1 MAGGESSMS
10 PDAMVSIVIVN
21 YNAGELL
28 HRCLESIAWQTYPSW
43 EVIIVDNAS
52 QDQSLRSVGQFDQVT
67 VIRNSDNMG
76 FAAAQNQGLGL
87 AQGCY
92 LMPLNFDIE
101 MTPRFLDEM
110 VAAMELS
117 PTIGIVT
124 GKLMAMSTDGR
135 HLNTFYSAGHVMP
148 ANGHALHRGEG
159 ESDHGQYDEMCE
171 VFGAPG
177 AAPLYRREMLEDIAF
192 RGQYFDESLFTWYED
207 VDLDWRAQRL
217 GWRCV
222 YTPKAVAYHLGHPEG
237 HGGNLWQLAIGIR
250 NRWLVV
256 LANSDFRA
264 GTVHALLRYEFS
276 LLRYVV
282 RNGYLSAYVN
292 AWKQFLGL
300 MQTALEKRRW
310 TMQRARSRRSGGKT
324 MLSFEHFTSQ
334 SCTADTKTHM
344 RAT

>member
-1 MAGGESSMS
+1 MS

-28 HRCLESIAWQTYPSW
+28 HRCLASIARQTCPNW

-52 QDQSLRSVGQFDQVT
+52 QDESLQCVEQFGRVR
-67 VIRNSDNMG
+67 VIRNSKNVG
-76 FAAAQNQGLGL
+76 FATAQNQGLGL

-110 VAAMELS
+110 VAAMELA

-124 GKLMAMSTDGR
+124 GKLMTMSTDGR
-135 HLNTFYSAGHVMP
+135 HLDTFYSTGHVMP
-148 ANGHALHRGEG
+148 PNGYALHRGEG
-159 ESDHGQYDEMCE
+159 ERDQGQYDDMGE

-177 AAPLYRREMLEDIAF
+177 AAPLYRREMLADIAF
-192 RGQYFDESLFTWYED
+192 RGQIFDESLFTWYED

-217 GWRCV
+217 GWKCV
-222 YTPKAVAYHLGHPEG
+222 YTPTAVAYHVGHPEG
-237 HGGNLWQLAIGIR
+237 HGGNLWQLAISIR

-256 LANSDFRA
+256 LANSDFSTS
-264 GTVHALLRYEFS
+264 TVSALLRYELS
-276 LLRYVV
+276 LIRYVV

-300 MQTALEKRRW
+300 MHTAVEKRRW
-310 TMQRARSRRSGGKT
+310 TMQRARARNSAGQTTG
-324 MLSFEHFTSQ
+324 LFEHLAS
-334 SCTADTKTHM
+334 
-344 RAT
+344 